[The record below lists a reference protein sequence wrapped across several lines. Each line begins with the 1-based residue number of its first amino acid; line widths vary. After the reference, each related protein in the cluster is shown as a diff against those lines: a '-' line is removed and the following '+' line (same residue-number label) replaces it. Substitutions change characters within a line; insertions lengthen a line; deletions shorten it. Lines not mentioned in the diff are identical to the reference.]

1 MNEVEGV
8 DIRFSVPFL
17 RRLKDLA
24 KRYRKIQSDIQ
35 PVIDELAIGNF
46 LGDQVKGTGYIILK
60 VRAKNT
66 DIPTGKSGGYR
77 LIYQVLSPR
86 SVSLLLV
93 YAKSEQADV
102 SVEEIIAAIEKG
114 LG

>member
-1 MNEVEGV
+1 MNEIDVQ
-8 DIRFSVPFL
+8 FSLPFL

-24 KRYRKIQSDIQ
+24 KRYRQIQKDLQ
-35 PVIDELAIGNF
+35 PVIDELTAGSF
-46 LGDQVKGTGYIILK
+46 PGDQIQRTGYTILK
-60 VRAKNT
+60 VRAKNS

-77 LIYQVLSPR
+77 LIYQVISSR

-102 SVEEIIAAIEKG
+102 SVQEIVAAIEKG
-114 LG
+114 LKE